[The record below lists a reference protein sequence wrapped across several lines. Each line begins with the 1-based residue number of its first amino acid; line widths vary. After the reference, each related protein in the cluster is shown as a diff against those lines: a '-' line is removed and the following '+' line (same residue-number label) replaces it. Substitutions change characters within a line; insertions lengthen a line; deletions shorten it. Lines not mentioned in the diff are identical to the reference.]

1 MMIQLLLTLKLL
13 KMKLIESKAELLPW
27 EPGIEGVYKAIER
40 AGRVCYKSE
49 SKSDGTAEG
58 AKAFVDRMIAS
69 KHTAMLEH
77 GTVYLTFNDNA
88 EEEVSFYYEQY
99 SDNKYSIYDC
109 DKYGYVYVTTNLR
122 VLAEN
127 RCIDDL
133 KYLSDSTEFH
143 EMRYSFKFTC
153 SRGIMAELTR
163 HRAFSFAVE
172 STRYCGYDKDKFNK
186 ELTFVMPQWYL
197 TNKYDSFKMNE
208 FDKYLENVE
217 DLYMFYRDCAMQP
230 QEARDILPLTT
241 KTEVVMTGFASDW
254 RYLFDLRLFGKTGAP
269 HPDMVDLMEKAKAEA
284 EKNGIWEDI
293 MSYPSRFE

>member
-1 MMIQLLLTLKLL
+1 
-13 KMKLIESKAELLPW
+13 MKLIESKAELLPW
-27 EPGIEGVYKAIER
+27 EPGVEGVYKAIER
-40 AGRVCYKSE
+40 AGRTCYKSE
-49 SKSDGTAEG
+49 DKMTDGSAKS
-58 AKAFVDRMIAS
+58 FVDRMIAS

-77 GTVYLTFNDNA
+77 GSVYLTFKDGA
-88 EEEVSFYYEQY
+88 EEEVSFYFGEYVN
-99 SDNKYSIYDC
+99 NKYSVANYD
-109 DKYGYVYVTTNLR
+109 KFGYVNVTTNLR
-122 VLAEN
+122 VLVEN
-127 RCIDDL
+127 NWLDDL
-133 KYLSDSTEFH
+133 KYLSDPTEYH

-241 KTEVVMTGFASDW
+241 KTEIVMTGFASDL

-269 HPDMVDLMEKAKAEA
+269 HPDMADLMEKAKAECI
-284 EKNGIWEDI
+284 KNGIWEDI
-293 MSYPSRFE
+293 MSHPSRFE